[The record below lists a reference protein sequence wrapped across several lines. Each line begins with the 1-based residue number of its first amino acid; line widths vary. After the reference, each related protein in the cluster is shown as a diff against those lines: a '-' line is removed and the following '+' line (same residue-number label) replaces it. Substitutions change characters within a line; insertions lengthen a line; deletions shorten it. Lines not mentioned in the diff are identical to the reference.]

1 MLPTQFRQLDD
12 LAPGTWIVSEVDG
25 SLAIKLGAKYG
36 YDFNWVREAVTLG
49 GLSGDIGLKIQL
61 GVSATFGF
69 ETSGQYAIA
78 LGRPLEGRRLRFQ
91 LFRLNRKG
99 LSFAFSAA
107 GSAQARFNS
116 LLPDNFDD
124 FIAGVFGIHGL
135 QVLKDLDKWTDPDQ
149 KLSDLIA
156 DVSDEYARKF
166 LQAVTGI
173 DPKKAFE
180 SARGRLV
187 RCTSDSRP
195 TINRPIVAQD
205 ASLSGGLRWHVPA

>member
-1 MLPTQFRQLDD
+1 M
-12 LAPGTWIVSEVDG
+12 DG

-36 YDFNWVREAVTLG
+36 YDFTWVREAVTVG

-107 GSAQARFNS
+107 LEVRSCMR
-116 LLPDNFDD
+116 
-124 FIAGVFGIHGL
+124 
-135 QVLKDLDKWTDPDQ
+135 
-149 KLSDLIA
+149 LS
-156 DVSDEYARKF
+156 R
-166 LQAVTGI
+166 
-173 DPKKAFE
+173 
-180 SARGRLV
+180 
-187 RCTSDSRP
+187 
-195 TINRPIVAQD
+195 
-205 ASLSGGLRWHVPA
+205 